1 MAEEKFEFAA
11 KIKKTLGILAVVGVV
26 VFGVGLFFAINSDH
40 SADEAHATEMQDGA
54 IMAQDLD
61 DAHVTE
67 DADQKHFEGPEHT
80 EGEHHAEAGHDEH
93 AGNPAWLKRIYA
105 NLWINNM
112 YFVGLALLGVFFV
125 AIQYVSQA
133 GWSAALIRIP
143 MSFSSWL
150 PIGGVLTLVI
160 FLFGGHDI
168 FHWTHDY
175 LYVEGTNDYDEIIAG
190 KQGYLNTGFFIARL
204 VVYFVVWYLMF
215 RWMRSKSLEEDKL
228 GGNNYYAKLRGISAG
243 FIVFFAVTSSTAAW
257 DWILSIDTHWF
268 STMFGWYVFASWWV
282 TALAAITLITVLLKE
297 AGYLKIVNTGVLHD
311 LGKFV
316 FAFSVF
322 WTYIWFSQFMLI
334 YYSNIPE
341 ETVYFIERMS
351 SDHYSIVFF
360 VNLILNFFFPF
371 LVFMPRDAKRHTV
384 FLKIVTIVVLI
395 GHWFDFYLMV
405 TPGVM
410 KEDGG
415 FGLLEVGMALIF
427 GVAFLFVALTSLAK
441 LPLVAKNHP
450 MLEEAKHHH
459 VF

>member
-1 MAEEKFEFAA
+1 MAEEQFQFTA
-11 KIKKTLGILAVVGVV
+11 KAKKKLSILAVVGIVLLLIGI
-26 VFGVGLFFAINSDH
+26 FSASSNSH
-40 SADEAHATEMQDGA
+40 ADEASHGEQTEQVAESHGEEAHAG
-54 IMAQDLD
+54 D
-61 DAHVTE
+61 DAHAE
-67 DADQKHFEGPEHT
+67 EGH
-80 EGEHHAEAGHDEH
+80 GYH
-93 AGNPAWLKRIYA
+93 WSKRIFA

-143 MSFSSWL
+143 MSFGNWL
-150 PIGGVLTLVI
+150 PIGGVLTLLI
-160 FLFGGHDI
+160 FLIGGHDI

-175 LYVEGTNDYDEIIAG
+175 LYDINDPRYDAIIAG
-190 KQGYLNTGFFIARL
+190 KEGYLNTPFFLARL
-204 VVYFVVWYLMF
+204 VVYFVVWFLMF
-215 RWMRSKSLEEDKL
+215 RWIRKKSLEEDL
-228 GGNNYYAKLRGISAG
+228 NGGESYYYKLRGISAG
-243 FIVFFAVTSSTAAW
+243 FIVFFAVTSSTSAW

-282 TALAAITLITVLLKE
+282 TALAAITLITVILKE
-297 AGYLKIVNTGVLHD
+297 QGYLKIVNTGVLHD

-316 FAFSVF
+316 FAFSIF

-341 ETVYFIERMS
+341 ETVYFIERLT

-371 LVFMPRDAKRHTV
+371 LVFMPRDSKRHTV

-405 TPGVM
+405 TPAVL
-410 KEDGG
+410 KENGG
-415 FGLLEVGMALIF
+415 FGFLEIGMAILF
-427 GVAFLFVALTSLAK
+427 GVAFLFVALTGLSK
-441 LPLVAKNHP
+441 YPLVAKNHP
-450 MLEEAKHHH
+450 MLKEAEHHH